1 MLDGD
6 RLHVSDW
13 ARERAREIV
22 LRPPV
27 PWPARPLLETAN
39 FITIA
44 LLPDQIRRQYGFSP
58 LPPAI
63 VRKALVARRRR
74 VRPARRPA
82 GAAESPETA
91 PGVSELDDFFASDWT
106 PAGLVRFH
114 ASEKITLLAHDPEAA
129 NRLGRLVARQHE
141 LERGELE
148 RRYRELYV
156 AALARP
162 SSPGKRANALMHLAG
177 HLKDKL
183 GPADRRA
190 LRDAIEGHR
199 RDLVPLEAPR
209 ELLRRH
215 LREAGNDWARAQ
227 AYLRPGP

>member
-1 MLDGD
+1 M
-6 RLHVSDW
+6 
-13 ARERAREIV
+13 
-22 LRPPV
+22 
-27 PWPARPLLETAN
+27 
-39 FITIA
+39 
-44 LLPDQIRRQYGFSP
+44 
-58 LPPAI
+58 
-63 VRKALVARRRR
+63 
-74 VRPARRPA
+74 
-82 GAAESPETA
+82 
-91 PGVSELDDFFASDWT
+91 SELDDFFASKWT

-215 LREAGNDWARAQ
+215 LRAAGNDWARAQ